1 MTGIALW
8 TLRILLF
15 VMLAATL
22 LLAAGAT
29 WEAISRRTAMRDFP
43 APGQLVDIGGG
54 RYLHL
59 LCLGDAPG
67 PTVVI
72 EAGAAESSAY
82 FRDIQHAVA
91 GFARVCIY
99 DRTGLGYSP
108 PDATPQTMEDRAR
121 DLAALLQAAAVPAPY
136 VLAGHSYGGPI
147 IRLFA
152 RDHADL
158 AAGFVFL
165 DAPDETAIFRDSYDE
180 FVRRSLMP
188 SLRKMGVARRMGVLR
203 AAGAVSPRFDMI
215 PPAMSPAARGMVAAT
230 EGPTYA
236 TAAMEFGSILSP
248 TDRIRT
254 GGFGGSLG
262 SRPVIVITHGIR
274 FPPPYDVLEQGWDEG
289 QARLAALSTNSELL
303 KRPARDRGGV
313 DPPCLAGGAG
323 RNAPVDRHL
332 SSTADARET
341 VTVRYL
347 ASARYPSLRIS
358 SRRLAVRSKSLASRS
373 PRYNARGSARLE
385 ATSFTRRS

>member
-8 TLRILLF
+8 TGRILLV

-29 WEAISRRTAMRDFP
+29 WEAIARRAATRKSP
-43 APGQLVDIGGG
+43 PPGHMVDIGGG
-54 RYLHL
+54 RHLHL
-59 LCLGDAPG
+59 VCVGDAPG

-82 FRDIQHAVA
+82 FRDIQQQVA
-91 GFARVCIY
+91 AFARVCIY

-152 RDHADL
+152 RDHPDL
-158 AAGFVFL
+158 AAGLVFL
-165 DAPDETAIFRDSYDE
+165 DAPDETAIFRDSYVE
-180 FVRRSLMP
+180 FVRRSMLP
-188 SLRKMGVARRMGVLR
+188 TLRMMGVARRLGVLR
-203 AAGAVSPRFDMI
+203 AARAVSPRFDML
-215 PPAMSPAARGMVAAT
+215 PAAMSPAARAMVAAT
-230 EGPTYA
+230 DGPLTYA

-248 TDRIRT
+248 SDRIRAE
-254 GGFGGSLG
+254 GFGGPLG

-274 FPPPYDVLEQGWDEG
+274 FPPPYDVLEQGWDAG

-303 KRPARDRGGV
+303 TAEQASHLLQYDQPEIVVESIRRVWQAAR
-313 DPPCLAGGAG
+313 AGT
-323 RNAPVDRHL
+323 HL
-332 SSTADARET
+332 
-341 VTVRYL
+341 
-347 ASARYPSLRIS
+347 
-358 SRRLAVRSKSLASRS
+358 
-373 PRYNARGSARLE
+373 
-385 ATSFTRRS
+385 